1 MLGESAQ
8 MWSESAIPRVAT
20 CLEDEEIIHFDLSR
34 FLCLART
41 DKQMVGRTSFNHVQ
55 TPLTFDN
62 VSRILFLQV
71 GRALAPLRS
80 AAWDITRDGEK
91 NHQKSELDARL
102 PEVSRSAHHWEWPVI
117 QCCRQAKASWEV
129 GRKLSWHFWHSCA
142 RDIAQAGCSEETIKA
157 RVATGSLSASVRYVL
172 CLGCFGMLN
181 FEKVDGAAETALLQS
196 SPFAALLGWFWTSCS
211 WQ

>member
-1 MLGESAQ
+1 
-8 MWSESAIPRVAT
+8 
-20 CLEDEEIIHFDLSR
+20 
-34 FLCLART
+34 
-41 DKQMVGRTSFNHVQ
+41 MVGITRSKV
-55 TPLTFDN
+55 
-62 VSRILFLQV
+62 ILQV

-91 NHQKSELDARL
+91 NHQKSALDARL

-129 GRKLSWHFWHSCA
+129 GHGGTEIVLAFLTLLCPEILLK
-142 RDIAQAGCSEETIKA
+142 QAVQKRQSKIIKT